1 MISLKL
7 IFVRVYRL
15 VPHRECRG
23 FIFSPGSKCE
33 QWARAFSVPQN
44 CGCVHWKVEEFLA
57 SFGSKNSNFHSRFSL
72 GGYSTHSQ
80 LKYWVTLN
88 LYFHRLNSVSEL
100 SLGGKVQFLHSLQ
113 NKMCTMTPKDFRALH
128 LLDLTLMNKTRRV
141 FEYDYIGSIFV
152 RNLFLLSSCFSIQ
165 MHSQKIEVILI
176 PRSNF

>member
-1 MISLKL
+1 MNNERERSASLKTVGASTEKWKSFSLRSSVKIQTSIQDSRSEAIRPTLNSNIESHL
-7 IFVRVYRL
+7 IFT
-15 VPHRECRG
+15 
-23 FIFSPGSKCE
+23 FIDLS
-33 QWARAFSVPQN
+33 
-44 CGCVHWKVEEFLA
+44 
-57 SFGSKNSNFHSRFSL
+57 
-72 GGYSTHSQ
+72 
-80 LKYWVTLN
+80 
-88 LYFHRLNSVSEL
+88 SEL